1 MQIAV
6 NDRDEIIEFAT
17 IGGLPDAVEFTGNI
31 PDGFITDFK
40 PTFFMLKKDTI
51 TNNPDYVQPVSTA
64 PEVPTGPT
72 TEQVMINQLGLQ
84 VAELTTKVNQLEGG
98 AVNG

>member
-31 PDGFITDFK
+31 PDGFITDFRV
-40 PTFFMLKKDTI
+40 FYQDIVFL
-51 TNNPDYVQPVSTA
+51 
-64 PEVPTGPT
+64 
-72 TEQVMINQLGLQ
+72 IN
-84 VAELTTKVNQLEGG
+84 
-98 AVNG
+98 